1 MPTDFCAS
9 SPDNFG
15 GSVYDVA
22 MYWHQIKS
30 RGAGDPITRI
40 VRPMNKWVVLSPWK
54 RMPIFVQVL
63 SVSVNNVREEYCAV
77 LSWPAYADIG
87 KDTVLARTNNT
98 GQGVRMS
105 VREMMVVS
113 GRLRMQLFKY
123 RTVWHFLLT
132 QGFVLRTWTLKY
144 TAVWS
149 CLLLWGCV
157 TWSVA
162 TERRGLEMCASNTRR
177 NTFG

>member
-1 MPTDFCAS
+1 
-9 SPDNFG
+9 
-15 GSVYDVA
+15 
-22 MYWHQIKS
+22 
-30 RGAGDPITRI
+30 
-40 VRPMNKWVVLSPWK
+40 
-54 RMPIFVQVL
+54 MPIFVQVL

-123 RTVWHFLLT
+123 RTV
-132 QGFVLRTWTLKY
+132 
-144 TAVWS
+144 
-149 CLLLWGCV
+149 
-157 TWSVA
+157 
-162 TERRGLEMCASNTRR
+162 
-177 NTFG
+177 